1 MLSRI
6 DDSIGICDNFYDF
19 ACGNYKPVIPDH
31 KVKIDELGIIQDT
44 LQERLNEVMSA
55 AKEAGDIEPFKI
67 LKTFY
72 QNCMD
77 KGMQKMIQ
85 THIDSGR
92 TSAGTGFI
100 HPKSLFC
107 RDD

>member
-1 MLSRI
+1 MSILECLGGTVCEREAEKMLSRI

-19 ACGNYKPVIPDH
+19 ACGNYKPDIPDH

-55 AKEAGDIEPFKI
+55 SKEAGDIEPFKM

-77 KGMQKMIQ
+77 KG
-85 THIDSGR
+85 THI
-92 TSAGTGFI
+92 
-100 HPKSLFC
+100 
-107 RDD
+107 